1 MKEQSGLRVFI
12 LLILFLPLW
21 AHEPQDG
28 SPAPQEAR
36 KIWNRVFSRDTPGY
50 SSEVN
55 AFLAEVVA
63 DLPPGKALDI
73 GMGQG
78 RNSLFLA
85 ENGWDVTGFDI
96 SDEAVDQAR
105 VAARERGLKMEA
117 LEVDVNQFD
126 YGKGK
131 WDLVVAMYVH
141 GLIMPHAESIV
152 ESLKPGG
159 MLVIE
164 GFHRDLNRESVEGG
178 YFGFHSN
185 ELLRAFDGLRI
196 LHYQDLVERADWG
209 GGGPHPIVRLAARR
223 EEMP

>member
-1 MKEQSGLRVFI
+1 MKKQWVLPFTI
-12 LLILFLPLW
+12 LLILSLPLG
-21 AHEPQDG
+21 AQESRDG
-28 SPAPQEAR
+28 GLAPEEAR
-36 KIWNRVFSRDTPGY
+36 KIWNRVFSRGSLGY
-50 SSEVN
+50 SSDVN

-78 RNSLFLA
+78 RNSLYLA
-85 ENGWDVTGFDI
+85 EQGWDVTGFDI

-105 VAARERGLKMEA
+105 AAARKRGLEMEVLA
-117 LEVDVNQFD
+117 GDVNKFD
-126 YGKGK
+126 YGKKK
-131 WDLVVAMYVH
+131 WDLVVAMYMH
-141 GLIMPHAESIV
+141 GLIMPHTASII

-164 GFHRDLNRESVEGG
+164 GFHRDLNRESVQGG
-178 YFGFHSN
+178 HFGFRSN
-185 ELLRAFDGLRI
+185 ELLRAFDGLRV

-209 GGGPHPIVRLAARR
+209 DGAPNPIVRLAARK